1 MIAVIFEVWPDGEDG
16 KRDYLGLAAALRS
29 DLTAMD
35 GFISVE
41 RFQSLNEPG
50 KLLSLSFWR
59 DGEAVRAWRSLPSHL
74 TTQDA
79 GRAGIFRDYRLRVAA
94 VIRDYGLNERDEAP
108 ADSRAA
114 HEGVTAG
121 G

>member
-29 DLTAMD
+29 DLMTMD
-35 GFISVE
+35 GFISIE
-41 RFQSLNEPG
+41 RFQSLSEPG

-59 DGEAVRAWRSLPSHL
+59 DEEAVQAWRNLPSHRA
-74 TTQDA
+74 TQGA
-79 GRAGIFRDYRLRVAA
+79 GRAGVFRDYRLRVAG
-94 VIRDYGLNERDEAP
+94 VIRDYGLDEREQAP
-108 ADSRAA
+108 ADSLAA
-114 HEGVTAG
+114 HDRVTAG